1 MSGTTLTSSKWKRL
15 ALLCLLSMILVLM
28 KKRWNW
34 ARDSEIQ
41 KNKQVI
47 LKENVKL
54 SFHVVLKSKIVRI
67 HGVVARTKINKNLL
81 ENPYFPDL
89 FLPLK
94 NQIGLSKKIQSSWIK
109 ITKVLIILLS
119 SINLIAKKIKRWISE
134 DFRAHL
140 KEIISSQRLIYCFV
154 RISTK
159 IICVRKF
166 QWAKA

>member
-1 MSGTTLTSSKWKRL
+1 
-15 ALLCLLSMILVLM
+15 
-28 KKRWNW
+28 
-34 ARDSEIQ
+34 
-41 KNKQVI
+41 
-47 LKENVKL
+47 
-54 SFHVVLKSKIVRI
+54 
-67 HGVVARTKINKNLL
+67 
-81 ENPYFPDL
+81 
-89 FLPLK
+89 LK

-119 SINLIAKKIKRWISE
+119 SINLIAKKRKKWISE
-134 DFRAHL
+134 DFRTHL

>member
-1 MSGTTLTSSKWKRL
+1 MTF
-15 ALLCLLSMILVLM
+15 VLM
-28 KKRWNW
+28 KKRLDW
-34 ARDSEIQ
+34 AKDSETQ
-41 KNKQVI
+41 KDNQAI

-54 SFHVVLKSKIVRI
+54 YRHVVLKSKIVMI
-67 HGVVARTKINKNLL
+67 HGLVTRTKVNQNLL

-94 NQIGLSKKIQSSWIK
+94 NQIRLSSKIQSSLIK

-119 SINLIAKKIKRWISE
+119 TINLIAKKRKKWISE
-134 DFRAHL
+134 ECRAHL
-140 KEIISSQRLIYCFV
+140 KEIISSQSLIYCFV

-159 IICVRKF
+159 IICAGKF